1 MSEKKYYTVS
11 DISKRYN
18 LNRANIYYYMK
29 KYSEHLSNEDI
40 KSIDREG
47 LIKILEDLN
56 IEVDSNLNIK
66 GNKQQ
71 DKESHDSEEEKT
83 YELLREQYEERL
95 KAKEEEIERLSSILD
110 KQIELNR
117 NNQVLIKNSLEKI
130 EQLEL
135 RKANPDKKRS
145 FWSKIFR
152 RKI

>member
-11 DISKRYN
+11 DISKSYN
-18 LNRANIYYYMK
+18 INRANIYYYMK

-47 LIKILEDLN
+47 LIKILKDLN

-66 GNKQQ
+66 DNKQQ
-71 DKESHDSEEEKT
+71 DKESHDSKEEKT

-95 KAKEEEIERLSSILD
+95 KAKDEEIERLSSILD

-130 EQLEL
+130 EQLES
-135 RKANPDKKRS
+135 KEANLDKKLS

-152 RKI
+152 K